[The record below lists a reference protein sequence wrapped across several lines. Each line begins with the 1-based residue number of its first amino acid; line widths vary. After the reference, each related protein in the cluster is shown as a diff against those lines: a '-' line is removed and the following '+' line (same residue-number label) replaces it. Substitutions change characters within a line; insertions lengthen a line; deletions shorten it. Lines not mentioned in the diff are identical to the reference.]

1 MYKSIGC
8 MCSVSSQLSVP
19 SPGPPSPAYGNAVL
33 MDGNSIR
40 PQDRVIFAMQMAARD
55 VCPSCGGLKAQ
66 AAHKCWACWCQT
78 RPRTY
83 KKRPLSVEQIE
94 SLHALM
100 AKLPSLKSRRLR
112 KAQKALFWGAVS
124 HG

>member
-1 MYKSIGC
+1 MHISYKSGR
-8 MCSVSSQLSVP
+8 
-19 SPGPPSPAYGNAVL
+19 GY
-33 MDGNSIR
+33 
-40 PQDRVIFAMQMAARD
+40 DRCPDALFLLCKLMAARD
-55 VCPSCGGLKAQ
+55 ACPSCGGLKAQ